1 KSSLGISML
10 LISHTPEIQA
20 SLADRLMVMRA
31 GVIVEEG
38 SFDRLYSNPFDSYTK
53 TLLRRNRPPD
63 KKLSGERPRHEVAEE
78 RLALSRSES

>member
-1 KSSLGISML
+1 
-10 LISHTPEIQA
+10 
-20 SLADRLMVMRA
+20 MVMRA